1 MKKELWRGVMA
12 LAVLSLPALA
22 KTGVSFSH
30 KDWEVVCDNTLTC
43 RAAGYSAEEGSGGS
57 VLLTRQAGAG
67 TAVSGELML
76 AEVTDSDVLPGKL
89 TLWINGQPAGDV
101 KPAKRA
107 GRCRRNRP
115 GRSLTPSK
123 AAGRSNLQ
131 AGRRRLSFPAKAL
144 TRYC

>member
-1 MKKELWRGVMA
+1 MKKELWRGVLA

-76 AEVTDSDVLPGKL
+76 AEVTDSDVVD
-89 TLWINGQPAGDV
+89 Q
-101 KPAKRA
+101 
-107 GRCRRNRP
+107 RP
-115 GRSLTPSK
+115 
-123 AAGRSNLQ
+123 
-131 AGRRRLSFPAKAL
+131 AGRRCEASKRELAAVGETGPGD
-144 TRYC
+144 R

>member
-1 MKKELWRGVMA
+1 MKKELWRGVLA

-76 AEVTDSDVLPGKL
+76 AEVTDSDRRCEARKRELAAVGETGPG
-89 TLWINGQPAGDV
+89 D
-101 KPAKRA
+101 R
-107 GRCRRNRP
+107 
-115 GRSLTPSK
+115 
-123 AAGRSNLQ
+123 
-131 AGRRRLSFPAKAL
+131 
-144 TRYC
+144 